1 MIPGFRRD
9 PSWFKVRWRVE
20 MRRSSLGGKQL
31 HAVPPVKLLCGG
43 VFNEQSEKATFPK
56 ALIRRTLPA
65 M

>member
-1 MIPGFRRD
+1 
-9 PSWFKVRWRVE
+9 

-56 ALIRRTLPA
+56 ALIRLTLPA

>member
-9 PSWFKVRWRVE
+9 ASWFNVHWRVE
-20 MRRSSLGGKQL
+20 MGRSPLDGKQW
-31 HAVPPVKLLCGG
+31 HAVPPAKVLCGG